1 MHIREYRKIKPQEVD
16 SSILERISE
25 DEICLWMAARL
36 AKLREDGLSV
46 NIDLRV
52 NFRSYYGGNEQYYDV
67 GWTLHGYGEV
77 AMTHKTIDS
86 AVRELR
92 EIVACNPRQ
101 KAEQKRAEAQR
112 LIKEAEE
119 LAALAQGRRE

>member
-1 MHIREYRKIKPQEVD
+1 
-16 SSILERISE
+16 
-25 DEICLWMAARL
+25 MAARL

-46 NIDLRV
+46 NINLSVD
-52 NFRSYYGGNEQYYDV
+52 FRSYYGGKEQYYDV
-67 GWTLHGYGEV
+67 DWTLHGYGEV

-92 EIVACNPRQ
+92 EIVAGNPRQ

-119 LAALAQGRRE
+119 LAALSQG

>member
-36 AKLREDGLSV
+36 AKIRESGLNV
-46 NIDLRV
+46 DLQLKC
-52 NFRSYYGGNEQYYDV
+52 NFRDYYGGKEQYYDAD
-67 GWTLHGYGEV
+67 WTMHGYGEV

-92 EIVACNPRQ
+92 EIVAGNPRQ

-119 LAALAQGRRE
+119 LAALSQG